1 MSDNEALNSSR
12 VSELLQ
18 EPNFAFCCDK
28 DQIQVNFQVYSAD
41 TAATTTTARWLADW
55 QHKQRLR
62 MVFAQIF
69 STQVA
74 DVRGSL
80 DKCFES
86 DFDCAVQISYRT
98 KIKTKFKIG
107 GFCEHEQRW
116 RQVLSGCIGN

>member
-18 EPNFAFCCDK
+18 EPNFALCCDK
-28 DQIQVNFQVYSAD
+28 DQQVQVNFQVYSAD
-41 TAATTTTARWLADW
+41 TAATTTTARWLADR

-86 DFDCAVQISYRT
+86 DFDCAVQISY
-98 KIKTKFKIG
+98 KDKN
-107 GFCEHEQRW
+107 
-116 RQVLSGCIGN
+116 QVQDWWLL

>member
-18 EPNFAFCCDK
+18 EPNFSFCCDK
-28 DQIQVNFQVYSAD
+28 DQVQVNFQVYSAD

-86 DFDCAVQISYRT
+86 DFDCAVQISY
-98 KIKTKFKIG
+98 KDKN
-107 GFCEHEQRW
+107 
-116 RQVLSGCIGN
+116 QV

>member
-1 MSDNEALNSSR
+1 MSDNEALSSSR

-28 DQIQVNFQVYSAD
+28 DQVQVNFQVYSAD
-41 TAATTTTARWLADW
+41 TAATTTTARWLADR

-74 DVRGSL
+74 EVRGVSTNA
-80 DKCFES
+80 S
-86 DFDCAVQISYRT
+86 SQISIAQCKFRT
-98 KIKTKFKIG
+98 KIKTKLRIG
-107 GFCEHEQRW
+107 GFCEHEQR
-116 RQVLSGCIGN
+116 